1 MGFSYDDVIIAF
13 SYDDVIIA
21 VAVVIE
27 EGLGELIDIG
37 AAVVGKPDVIEGR
50 LGELIDTTIV
60 AVVGK
65 LDVVVEYPSK
75 SKTGEEDVTK
85 AVDG

>member
-27 EGLGELIDIG
+27 EGLGELIDIV

-50 LGELIDTTIV
+50 LGELIDTIV